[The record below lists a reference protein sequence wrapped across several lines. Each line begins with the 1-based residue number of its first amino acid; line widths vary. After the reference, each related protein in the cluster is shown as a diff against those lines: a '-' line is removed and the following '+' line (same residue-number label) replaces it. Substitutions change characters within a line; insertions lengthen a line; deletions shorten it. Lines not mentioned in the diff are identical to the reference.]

1 MRYELRLH
9 RLTFGI
15 LAVVLMAFVAFL
27 FYIRPGLADERLEV
41 IASLGIVIVAAAA
54 FVAMGM
60 IEGIMVFYFG
70 RQHKREVVSYLLLGL
85 LSLVSGL
92 YLAISDTTSLQT
104 VSLVAAP
111 HALLFGVA
119 ELRLAQHLERHPG
132 YRRALFVCGLVEIA
146 LGFILI
152 GGSELTPEGTATLLG
167 YVAVLSILQLLPFLF
182 YSRATLSQQGS
193 MNQLRR

>member
-1 MRYELRLH
+1 
-9 RLTFGI
+9 
-15 LAVVLMAFVAFL
+15 
-27 FYIRPGLADERLEV
+27 
-41 IASLGIVIVAAAA
+41 
-54 FVAMGM
+54 
-60 IEGIMVFYFG
+60 
-70 RQHKREVVSYLLLGL
+70 
-85 LSLVSGL
+85 
-92 YLAISDTTSLQT
+92 
-104 VSLVAAP
+104 VAAP

-182 YSRATLSQQGS
+182 YSRAALPQQ
-193 MNQLRR
+193 

>member
-60 IEGIMVFYFG
+60 IEGIMAFYFG
-70 RQHKREVVSYLLLGL
+70 KQHKREVFGYLLLGL

-92 YLAISDTTSLQT
+92 YLAISETTSLQT

-111 HALLFGVA
+111 HALLFGLA

-152 GGSELTPEGTATLLG
+152 GGSELTTEGTATLLG
-167 YVAVLSILQLLPFLF
+167 YVAILSVLQLLPFLF
-182 YSRATLSQQGS
+182 YSRAALPQQ
-193 MNQLRR
+193 

>member
-9 RLTFGI
+9 RVTFGI
-15 LAVVLMAFVAFL
+15 LAVVLMGFVAFL
-27 FYIRPGLADERLEV
+27 FYIRPSLADERLEV

-70 RQHKREVVSYLLLGL
+70 KQHKREVLSYLLLGL

-132 YRRALFVCGLVEIA
+132 YRRALFVCGFVEIA
-146 LGFILI
+146 LGFTLI
-152 GGSELTPEGTATLLG
+152 GGSELSTEGTATLLG
-167 YVAVLSILQLLPFLF
+167 YVAILSILQLLPFLF
-182 YSRATLSQQGS
+182 YSRTAVPRQTS
-193 MNQLRR
+193 MNQFPR

>member
-9 RLTFGI
+9 RVTFGI

-27 FYIRPGLADERLEV
+27 FYIRPSLADERLEV
-41 IASLGIVIVAAAA
+41 IASLAIVIVAAAA

-70 RQHKREVVSYLLLGL
+70 KQHKREVLCYLLLGL

-92 YLAISDTTSLQT
+92 YLSISETTSFQT

-132 YRRALFVCGLVEIA
+132 YRRALFGCGLVEIA

-152 GGSELTPEGTATLLG
+152 GGSELTPEGTATLLV
-167 YVAVLSILQLLPFLF
+167 YVAILSILQLLPFLF
-182 YSRATLSQQGS
+182 YSRTAVP
-193 MNQLRR
+193 R